1 MRVISC
7 RFSEYMN
14 PQIYHKN
21 NQLKMIN
28 IFISPWR
35 KRSCLLIYIYTV
47 YRQWPVANC
56 WSVGTDFK
64 RFRSPNIILV
74 SRGLNMLPCGALVA
88 ANESCAA
95 SEELFVGLKPYTSCF
110 YVTRCLPV
118 GVLVPLT
125 YEVRCLYCI
134 YSLHVTTT
142 SSHPVH
148 PPSYLSKRVLPT
160 THCAGDDFLFMELV
174 YQMPSTIMCTYQ
186 R

>member
-1 MRVISC
+1 
-7 RFSEYMN
+7 
-14 PQIYHKN
+14 
-21 NQLKMIN
+21 MIN

-160 THCAGDDFLFMELV
+160 ALTVLVMTFCLWSLYIRCLRQSCAHIRGNMTTQARATVFVLFVFLLE
-174 YQMPSTIMCTYQ
+174 
-186 R
+186 